1 MENALSS
8 GGGILLHILMILVS
22 GLIIGGLARWIM
34 PGPDPMSIGKTILWG
49 IAGSIVGGLVAAL
62 FRLSP
67 TLHPFLDL
75 PAGSRRRVARAVGRQ
90 TLQTKRTVAILPQ
103 LFNTHAI
110 YRK

>member
-8 GGGILLHILMILVS
+8 GGGILLLILMILVC

-34 PGPDPMSIGKTILWG
+34 PGPDPMSIGRTILLG

-67 TLHPFLDL
+67 TQHPFWIFLL
-75 PAGSRRRVARAVGRQ
+75 EVGGALLVLWVVKRYRRRE
-90 TLQTKRTVAILPQ
+90 L
-103 LFNTHAI
+103 
-110 YRK
+110 